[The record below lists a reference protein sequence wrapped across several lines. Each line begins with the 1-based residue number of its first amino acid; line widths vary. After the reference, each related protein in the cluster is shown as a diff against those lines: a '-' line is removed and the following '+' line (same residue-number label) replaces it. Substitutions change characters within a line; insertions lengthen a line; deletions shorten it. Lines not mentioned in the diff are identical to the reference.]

1 MDNQNKKSGVIKK
14 GEIRNPKGRPVSEA
28 SRLRSEMRDAFSA
41 ELYPNFK
48 NITDTAYSMVVHDRD
63 TSALRLV
70 LEYCLGRPPQAKED
84 DDEQVFDAREMIRV
98 STLFSLFSPYLTSTQ
113 LEEIRQ
119 KLNTLAGQEKE
130 SEEKRQTSHKE
141 KELEIQTVLDSIKCP
156 TWRKWCSL
164 LYQRRKIKPPLLESI
179 SKVRFIEFDG
189 LECSVTASE
198 EERGLLGNSILRG
211 ALLDIIREVLA
222 K

>member
-1 MDNQNKKSGVIKK
+1 MAFKK
-14 GEIRNPKGRPVSEA
+14 GEVGNPNGRPVSEA
-28 SRLRSEMRDAFSA
+28 ARLRSEMRDAFSTQLFPRF
-41 ELYPNFK
+41 EKIVEKLYSLAVDK
-48 NITDTAYSMVVHDRD
+48 EDTAAFRMILD
-63 TSALRLV
+63 
-70 LEYCLGRPPQAKED
+70 YCLGRPPQAKED
-84 DDEQVFDAREMIRV
+84 DDEQVFNAREMIRV

-211 ALLDIIREVLA
+211 ALLDIIREDYPGARLDVVVD
-222 K
+222 